1 MKGVCYHRVAIMP
14 HRISRGGALLE
25 PLALGTIVLA
35 IVTAFS
41 SRAVYMDE
49 HIFLTL
55 GRNALE
61 NPLYPSD
68 IEFIFFGQR
77 ANLESHTHPP
87 VGDYYLALV
96 SALAGDFREN
106 VYRILFA
113 PFPILAAIAF
123 YRLARRFTRSG
134 FGVALL
140 FVASPAFFVM
150 SPTLMMDIPMLAL
163 FLAGLDQ
170 FLSSREGDRRRL
182 LAASICFVLAAGT
195 GYTVLVPLG
204 CLFLWVLVT
213 RPNVPELGA
222 IAAAPAAL
230 VVWQA
235 AMAAHFGHVPITS
248 TVGYFLVQARSSLD
262 NAVRTLSFLGG
273 VSLWPW
279 AGALLVGGTRAW
291 KRAAVVS
298 SLLAALAVSVVLEWP
313 APGARLWYVVL
324 AGAGLFLLVRAAS
337 DAVDRRE
344 DDGRWSIFLLGWIGS
359 VLAFFIVVGDMVNA
373 RYMLL
378 VLPALYLL
386 VFARARL
393 RPLVIASAL
402 TLVLSITIG
411 IADYRFV
418 NGYRTWVQDVAQPLE
433 TSGYRVW
440 SAAESGLRF
449 YLEEAGSGVLAAD
462 SLEPAGG
469 DLVVRDVFGYGLAE
483 ELSIRLVHARTDT
496 LEDRYPIRTF
506 SMAAGAGFH
515 DSRFGPVPY
524 TWSAEPYDRISIWQ
538 LSPLV
543 GSLPQGSGEPQVVW
557 SGDGPSLIQE
567 AERLVFA
574 YAPPEGAVL
583 SYEIGEGAGRAIL
596 NGDAI
601 ELVRESEGPVLWQ
614 NLRVLPP
621 GFGEP

>member
-1 MKGVCYHRVAIMP
+1 MRTL
-14 HRISRGGALLE
+14 REDGARPVGARE
-25 PLALGTIVLA
+25 QLALAIIVLA

-49 HIFLTL
+49 HIFVTL
-55 GRNALE
+55 GRSALE

-68 IEFIFFGQR
+68 IEFTFFGVT

-87 VGDYYLALV
+87 VGVYYLALV
-96 SALAGDFREN
+96 SAIAGDFQEN

-123 YRLARRFTRSG
+123 YRLAQRFTASP

-170 FLSSREGDRRRL
+170 FLASGEGNRWRL
-182 LAASICFVLAAGT
+182 LAASVCFVLAAGT

-248 TVGYFLVQARSSLD
+248 TVGYFLVQVRSSLD
-262 NAVRTLSFLGG
+262 NAARTLSFLGG
-273 VSLWPW
+273 VSLLPW
-279 AGALLVGGTRAW
+279 AGTVLVGGTRAW
-291 KRAAVVS
+291 KLAAALS
-298 SLLAALAVSVVLEWP
+298 SLIAALAISFLLEWP
-313 APGARLWYVVL
+313 TPGARLWYALL

-337 DAVDRRE
+337 EALLRRDE
-344 DDGRWSIFLLGWIGS
+344 HGRWTVFLLAWIGS
-359 VLAFFIVVGDMVNA
+359 VLVFFVVVGDMVNA

-378 VLPALYLL
+378 ALPALHLL
-386 VFARARL
+386 VFAHTRQ
-393 RPLVIASAL
+393 RPLVIATGL
-402 TLVLSITIG
+402 TLVVSAAIG

-418 NGYRTWVQDVAQPLE
+418 NAYRDWVREVSEPLE
-433 TSGYRVW
+433 TSGFRVW

-449 YLEEAGSGVLAAD
+449 YLEEAGSAVLAAD

-469 DLVVRDVFGYGLAE
+469 DLVVRDMFGYGLAE
-483 ELSIRLVHARTDT
+483 DLSVRLVHARTDA
-496 LEDRYPIRTF
+496 LADRYPIRTF
-506 SMAAGAGFH
+506 NMDAGAGFH

-524 TWSAEPYDRISIWQ
+524 TWSAAPYDRISIWQ

-543 GSLPQGSGEPQVVW
+543 ERLPQESGGPQVVW
-557 SGDGPSLIQE
+557 SAEGPALIQQSD
-567 AERLVFA
+567 RLVFA
-574 YAPPEGAVL
+574 YARPEGAVL
-583 SYEIGEGAGRAIL
+583 RYEIGEGAGHAIL
-596 NGDAI
+596 TDNSI
-601 ELVRESEGPVLWQ
+601 ELVRESEGPVLWR
-614 NLRVLPP
+614 NLRVVPP
-621 GFGEP
+621 GFGEQP